1 MKILWLLPAL
11 ALCLPA
17 YVDAAAHG
25 SRGGKRSH
33 TYSHRSHSSAG
44 SHLREHGLSHR
55 REQPPSSGTHRK
67 SPARCTTCQR
77 DEHGRIKRSPDAN
90 RDFKRQ
96 TGYPHGRKGY
106 VIDHVVPLACG
117 GAASPS
123 NMQWQTRAEARTKG
137 KRERS
142 GCKR

>member
-11 ALCLPA
+11 ALCLPMD
-17 YVDAAAHG
+17 VVAAAHS

-33 TYSHRSHSSAG
+33 GYSHRSHSSAG
-44 SHLREHGLSHR
+44 SHLREHGLFHR
-55 REQPPSSGTHRK
+55 REQPPSSGTHRN
-67 SPARCTTCQR
+67 SSARYTTCQR
-77 DEHGRIKRSPDAN
+77 VEHGRIKRIQDAKH
-90 RDFKRQ
+90 DFMRQ

-117 GAASPS
+117 GADSPS
-123 NMQWQTRAEARTKG
+123 NMQWQTRAEGRAKD
-137 KRERS
+137 KRERA